1 MGGLKLYGV
10 PAHGELDLND
20 LDVNPVATQCLL
32 CGAETPHGAICE
44 SCLVAQI
51 RQALGDNVCRR
62 LGLIEFAPDL
72 KLSVVVPVYNERGTI
87 REILRRIK
95 SVRIPKE
102 IILVDDFSRDGTREL
117 LQEIEREESESLAA
131 GTANAPAP
139 LVNPHRAA
147 HAMNAVRIFF
157 HDRNRGKGAALRT
170 GFSKVTGTVVIVQ
183 DADLEYDPAEYS
195 QLIAPIIDG
204 RADVVYGSRFIG
216 ETHRV
221 LFYWH
226 YLGNKLL
233 TTLSNMFTGLN
244 LTDME
249 TCYKVFRREAIDAI
263 APTLKSDRFGFEP
276 EVTAKIAKRGL
287 RVYELPVSY
296 SGRDYSEGKKI
307 TWKDGFQA
315 LWCIIRYRFT
325 D

>member
-1 MGGLKLYGV
+1 M
-10 PAHGELDLND
+10 
-20 LDVNPVATQCLL
+20 Q
-32 CGAETPHGAICE
+32 
-44 SCLVAQI
+44 QI
-51 RQALGDNVCRR
+51 RQMLGEHVCRR
-62 LGLIEFAPDL
+62 LGIFELPPGL
-72 KLSVVVPVYNERGTI
+72 KLSVVVPVYNERDTL
-87 REILRRIK
+87 REILRRIQA
-95 SVRIPKE
+95 VRIPKE
-102 IILVDDFSRDGTREL
+102 IILIDDFSRDGTREI
-117 LQEIEREESESLAA
+117 LQEIEREQANKLQSHQAHQGATHAA
-131 GTANAPAP
+131 N
-139 LVNPHRAA
+139 LNNIRVLYHE
-147 HAMNAVRIFF
+147 
-157 HDRNRGKGAALRT
+157 RNRGKGAALRT
-170 GFSKVTGTVVIVQ
+170 GFANVTGSIVIVQ
-183 DADLEYDPAEYS
+183 DADLEYDPGEYP

-249 TCYKVFRREAIDAI
+249 TCYKVFRRESLDLI
-263 APTLKSDRFGFEP
+263 APTLKSNRFGFEP

-296 SGRDYSEGKKI
+296 SGRVYAEGKKI

-315 LWCIIRYRFT
+315 LWCIIRYRFGN
-325 D
+325 